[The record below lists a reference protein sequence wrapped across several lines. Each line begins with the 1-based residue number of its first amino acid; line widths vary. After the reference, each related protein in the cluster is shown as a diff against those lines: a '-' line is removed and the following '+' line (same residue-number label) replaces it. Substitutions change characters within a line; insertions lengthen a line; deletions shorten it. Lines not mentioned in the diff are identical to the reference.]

1 MNLII
6 DIGNTKIKVA
16 LFKGDSIYWN
26 GFLAPKEILIGLEK
40 IAKRHKIDQGIIA
53 SVRVISEN
61 ELLEIAQLFPILQLN
76 STTKLPFQNE
86 YSTSNTLGVDR
97 LAVIASAVHKYPN
110 QNVLVIDAGTCIT
123 YDFIGAD
130 KIYRGGAISPGL
142 TMRYKAMHTF
152 TEKLPLLSPKKTN
165 GLIGN
170 STEDSMH
177 SGVVNGVIA
186 EIIGII
192 DAYKLEYEKLTPIL
206 TGGDTYF
213 LAKRLKNGI
222 FATPNFLLEGLN
234 TILTYNS
241 KND

>member
-26 GFLAPKEILIGLEK
+26 GFSAPKEILIGLER

-142 TMRYKAMHTF
+142 TMRYR
-152 TEKLPLLSPKKTN
+152 LCIPLQKNYHYCHPRRR
-165 GLIGN
+165 
-170 STEDSMH
+170 
-177 SGVVNGVIA
+177 
-186 EIIGII
+186 
-192 DAYKLEYEKLTPIL
+192 
-206 TGGDTYF
+206 TG
-213 LAKRLKNGI
+213 
-222 FATPNFLLEGLN
+222 
-234 TILTYNS
+234 
-241 KND
+241 

>member
-1 MNLII
+1 
-6 DIGNTKIKVA
+6 
-16 LFKGDSIYWN
+16 
-26 GFLAPKEILIGLEK
+26 
-40 IAKRHKIDQGIIA
+40 
-53 SVRVISEN
+53 
-61 ELLEIAQLFPILQLN
+61 
-76 STTKLPFQNE
+76 
-86 YSTSNTLGVDR
+86 
-97 LAVIASAVHKYPN
+97 
-110 QNVLVIDAGTCIT
+110 
-123 YDFIGAD
+123 
-130 KIYRGGAISPGL
+130 
-142 TMRYKAMHTF
+142 MHTF